1 MLNSKSKPFLTLF
14 TPTYNRKEE
23 LNRLYTS
30 LLSLSIKDFEWL
42 IVDDGSCDGTDIY
55 VKNISKLDNGFEII
69 YFYQENNGKPSAFNF
84 AIDNANGL
92 FFGVID
98 SDDTLT
104 TNSLKDL
111 KTFYYQLDFYSKSI
125 ITSIIGL
132 CVSPS
137 GEIIGDRYPNNKDL
151 LSWIE
156 ISSKKDFGEKWG
168 IHKLEKLI
176 NYKYPIFKGEKFIPE
191 SYIWDDLGKNKNI
204 VCLNIALR
212 VYYENTENSLS
223 KNIRT
228 LRLNNPQGFKIYYKY
243 KCKSS
248 NSFYLKVNYYIK
260 YFYMSLVIN
269 YKNILFK

>member
-14 TPTYNRKEE
+14 TPTYNRKVE

-30 LLSLSIKDFEWL
+30 LLNLSIKDFEWL
-42 IVDDGSCDGTDIY
+42 IVDDGSFDGTDIY
-55 VKNISKLDNGFEII
+55 IKTISKLNNGFEIR
-69 YFYQENNGKPSAFNF
+69 YFYQENKGKPSAFNF
-84 AIDNANGL
+84 AIDKANGL

-104 TNSLKDL
+104 SNSLKDL
-111 KTFYYQLDFYSKSI
+111 KTSYNQLDFNTKSI

-132 CVSPS
+132 CASPS
-137 GEIIGDRYPNNKDL
+137 GEIIGDRYPNTNEIF
-151 LSWIE
+151 SWTE
-156 ISSKKDFGEKWG
+156 ISSKKNFGEKWG

-204 VCLNIALR
+204 ICLNIALR

-228 LRLNNPQGFKIYYKY
+228 LRLNNPQGFKLYYKH
-243 KCKSS
+243 KCNLSD
-248 NSFYLKVNYYIK
+248 SFFLKANYYIK
-260 YFYMSLVIN
+260 YFYMSLIIS
-269 YKNILFK
+269 YKNVFFK